1 MLSLKELKNI
11 LKENNINDE
20 DFSPQCISMIYGKNI
35 DNDLLLNL
43 IQEMVLAT
51 VDFDTPLYD
60 ILAYA
65 NDFEEKLQLD
75 EDTTFVCDILNIV
88 ITNMPICQENA
99 NRLIDLMED
108 ADILDAYNLLMQDY
122 KQFLTSKQIADLQE
136 LANKTFDGGVLL

>member
-1 MLSLKELKNI
+1 MLSLQELKNI
-11 LKENNINDE
+11 LKENNVNDE
-20 DFSPQCISMIYGKNI
+20 DFSPQCISEIYGKNI
-35 DNDLLLNL
+35 DKDLLLNL

-122 KQFLTSKQIADLQE
+122 KQFLTNKQIADLQE
-136 LANKTFDGGVLL
+136 LANKTFGSGVLL

>member
-20 DFSPQCISMIYGKNI
+20 DFSPQCISEIYGKNI

>member
-1 MLSLKELKNI
+1 MLSLQELKNI
-11 LKENNINDE
+11 LKENNVNDE
-20 DFSPQCISMIYGKNI
+20 DFSPQCISEIYGKNI
-35 DNDLLLNL
+35 DKDLLLNL

-88 ITNMPICQENA
+88 ITNMPICQENVFFTQRA
-99 NRLIDLMED
+99 QLEI
-108 ADILDAYNLLMQDY
+108 
-122 KQFLTSKQIADLQE
+122 S
-136 LANKTFDGGVLL
+136 

>member
-1 MLSLKELKNI
+1 MLSLQELKNI
-11 LKENNINDE
+11 LKENNVNDE
-20 DFSPQCISMIYGKNI
+20 DFSPQCISEIYGKNI
-35 DNDLLLNL
+35 DKDLLLNL

-65 NDFEEKLQLD
+65 NDFEEKLQLE

-122 KQFLTSKQIADLQE
+122 KQFLTNKQIADLQE
-136 LANKTFDGGVLL
+136 LVNKTFDSGVLL

>member
-1 MLSLKELKNI
+1 MLSLQELKNI
-11 LKENNINDE
+11 LKENNVNNE
-20 DFSPQCISMIYGKNI
+20 DFSPQCISEIYGKNI
-35 DNDLLLNL
+35 
-43 IQEMVLAT
+43 
-51 VDFDTPLYD
+51 DTPLYD

-122 KQFLTSKQIADLQE
+122 KQFLTNKQIADLQE
-136 LANKTFDGGVLL
+136 LANKTFDSGVLL

>member
-1 MLSLKELKNI
+1 MLSLQELKNI
-11 LKENNINDE
+11 LKENNVNNE
-20 DFSPQCISMIYGKNI
+20 DFSPQCISEIYGKNI

-122 KQFLTSKQIADLQE
+122 KQFLTNKQIADLQE
-136 LANKTFDGGVLL
+136 LANETFDSGVLL

>member
-1 MLSLKELKNI
+1 MLSLQELKNI
-11 LKENNINDE
+11 LKKNNVNDE
-20 DFSPQCISMIYGKNI
+20 DFSPQCISEIYGKNI
-35 DNDLLLNL
+35 DKDLLLNL

-122 KQFLTSKQIADLQE
+122 KQFLTNKQIADLQE
-136 LANKTFDGGVLL
+136 LANKTFDIGVLL

>member
-20 DFSPQCISMIYGKNI
+20 DFSPQCISRIYGKNI

>member
-1 MLSLKELKNI
+1 MLTLTELKNI

-20 DFSPQCISMIYGKNI
+20 EFSPKYISKIYGKNI

-65 NDFEEKLQLD
+65 NDFEEKLQL
-75 EDTTFVCDILNIV
+75 EEETTFVCDILNIV
-88 ITNMPICQENA
+88 ITNMPVCAENA
-99 NRLIDLMED
+99 SRLIDLMEE

-122 KQFLTSKQIADLQE
+122 KQFLTEKQIADLKE
-136 LANKTFDGGVLL
+136 LAKKTFDDGVIF